1 MRIKDRYEYDP
12 AKDLVG
18 KGGFARVFR
27 AQDTLLNREVA
38 LKVFSQSDREQYSVL
53 QEIRKAIQLEHPNLL
68 RYYDVVLLE
77 QSNALGEK
85 EELQIGVME
94 YANAGDLKVYA
105 RANTGAPQLKRF
117 LREVLLGLDYLHNHG
132 IIHRDLKAQNI
143 LLLERA
149 GQLTAKISDFGISK
163 NMSSEDTRSSSMLVG
178 TIEYMAPEQFN
189 PRKFGIGG
197 KIHPNV
203 DLWGFG
209 VMVHEL
215 LTDQTPFGKRGGETT
230 AEQIMASILSPEL
243 PEDID
248 KLEEPYRTIVKKCLV
263 ANAKDRVQKATELLP
278 YLQDDGAGLAAGTAP
293 DDAAATRM
301 FVKGDVA
308 EQTAPFAKPVEA
320 ADDDLGSGTVF
331 YDPKNMVGD
340 AEPTG
345 SAAAEDWSA
354 GGGFEEVTVP
364 EAEDVEDSIG
374 PIADDDGKKRRRL
387 LINIAI
393 AAVAVLF
400 LVFVGIR
407 TMNGDDAPPAAPVQA
422 TGGAVEKA
430 ETVKAVE
437 APKTDAAAKANV
449 NAMAKKQAAD
459 AAKAKQ
465 AAEAA
470 AKAKAA
476 GTDKR
481 CEEVCKMV
489 ASQTSSTQSTTI
501 VSAGEFSYP
510 AGSGI
515 PQDRARNMA
524 ANACGGAGSLVTFS
538 ASPDGQCGGNVCF
551 AKVRATC
558 GKKQTVAGPPIRK
571 CERVCR

>member
-105 RANTGAPQLKRF
+105 RANPGAPQIKRF

-189 PRKFGIGG
+189 PKKFGIGG

-248 KLEEPYRTIVKKCLV
+248 KLQEPFRTIVKKCLV
-263 ANAKDRVQKATELLP
+263 ANAKDRVQKASDLLP
-278 YLQDDGAGLAAGTAP
+278 YLQDESAGIAVGTTVGA
-293 DDAAATRM
+293 DDAGATRM
-301 FVKGDVA
+301 FSKDDVA
-308 EQTAPFAKPVEA
+308 EQTAPYAKPVGA
-320 ADDDLGSGTVF
+320 FDDTGSSGTIF
-331 YDPKNMVGD
+331 YDPKTMAGD
-340 AEPTG
+340 AQPAGAGKANWDTG
-345 SAAAEDWSA
+345 E
-354 GGGFEEVTVP
+354 GFEEAIAP
-364 EAEDVEDSIG
+364 DEALYE
-374 PIADDDGKKRRRL
+374 PIVDTHGADQRRRRMF
-387 LINIAI
+387 INLAI
-393 AAVAVLF
+393 AAVAILF
-400 LVFVGIR
+400 LAFVAYR
-407 TMNGDDAPPAAPVQA
+407 TMTGDDRAPAQPVQA
-422 TGGAVEKA
+422 SGGETKKA
-430 ETVKAVE
+430 AEAKTVDDPASSSKTETAS
-437 APKTDAAAKANV
+437 
-449 NAMAKKQAAD
+449 
-459 AAKAKQ
+459 AKQ
-465 AAEAA
+465 ATDEAKEKQSDEKS
-470 AKAKAA
+470 AKPKALVE
-476 GTDKR
+476 TKK
-481 CEEVCKMV
+481 CEEVCTMV
-489 ASQTSSTQSTTI
+489 AGQSTTSMQNTST

-510 AGSGI
+510 AGGGI

-538 ASPDGQCGGNVCF
+538 ASPDGQCGGNLCF
-551 AKVRATC
+551 ARVRATC
-558 GKKQTVAGPPIRK
+558 GKKQTVAGTPVRK